1 MCVIDVSAEKK
12 GESGKEEKSEK
23 INVIILLFRM
33 EKFLN
38 DVKNK
43 LIVSLPAPKDFI
55 TLSRY
60 VRKKSMVAGWLY
72 VAMFIMAIICATGT
86 WSKQNT
92 TKYVDMGPRGRIET
106 HTVGEYSLTHYHLVI
121 TTTINNSSATAVEEG
136 SLSMLPESK
145 NLWPC
150 SQYVLAIL
158 IIYAILC
165 VAQWYITLC
174 HSWVK
179 FDERRTYLITSMT
192 SLSFTLMLVTC
203 FVAYL
208 GCKPKLIDGCVLSWA
223 GWMFFILTIGQAV
236 LMAVHFMDKP
246 KGLIRYGEGGVLI
259 FETIEGD
266 DEASEGDGK
275 ASRRASTR
283 KSGLNYN
290 LLSEDSEDSSA
301 KKSQKK
307 GKVSDNNTGYV
318 PPRQLPQPAPSSS
331 SSSSSGN
338 PNETRRKVPPPP
350 LPKRNTP
357 AKKTVKALYDCVGDS
372 SSDELSFRRGDALT
386 FVSSDPGSGWITCEL
401 NGIKGIVPEN
411 YVEKQ

>member
-1 MCVIDVSAEKK
+1 
-12 GESGKEEKSEK
+12 
-23 INVIILLFRM
+23 M
-33 EKFLN
+33 EKLLN

-72 VAMFIMAIICATGT
+72 VAMFIVAIICAAGT
-86 WSKQNT
+86 WSKQDVT
-92 TKYVDMGPRGRIET
+92 RYVDMGPRGRIVT
-106 HTVGEYSLTHYHLVI
+106 RTVGEYSLTHYHLVI

-158 IIYAILC
+158 IIYIILS

-174 HSWVK
+174 HSWAK
-179 FDERRTYLITSMT
+179 FDERRTYLITSLT
-192 SLSFTLMLVTC
+192 ALSFTLMLLTC

-208 GCKPKLIDGCVLSWA
+208 GCKPKLTDGCVLSWA
-223 GWMFFILTIGQAV
+223 GWLFFIFTICQAV

-266 DEASEGDGK
+266 DEANEGDGK

-290 LLSEDSEDSSA
+290 LLSEESADNSA
-301 KKSQKK
+301 KKDQQR
-307 GKVSDNNTGYV
+307 GKVGDNNNRYV
-318 PPRQLPQPAPSSS
+318 PPQQLPQQTAASSA
-331 SSSSSGN
+331 SSGAAN
-338 PNETRRKVPPPP
+338 PNGTRRKVPPPP
-350 LPKRNTP
+350 LPKRDAP
-357 AKKTVKALYDCVGDS
+357 GKKTVKALYDCTGDS
-372 SSDELSFRRGDALT
+372 SCDELSFKMGDVLT
-386 FVSSDPGSGWITCEL
+386 FVSNNPGSGWITCEL
-401 NGIKGIVPEN
+401 NGVRGVVPEN